1 MGVIIVEKMRYE
13 RPTLEVE
20 KFELE
25 DIITRSGPGRL
36 PSEEEDD
43 LLAE

>member
-1 MGVIIVEKMRYE
+1 MEKMRYE
-13 RPTLEVE
+13 RPTMEVE

-36 PSEEEDD
+36 PTDEEDD
-43 LLAE
+43 LLLEE